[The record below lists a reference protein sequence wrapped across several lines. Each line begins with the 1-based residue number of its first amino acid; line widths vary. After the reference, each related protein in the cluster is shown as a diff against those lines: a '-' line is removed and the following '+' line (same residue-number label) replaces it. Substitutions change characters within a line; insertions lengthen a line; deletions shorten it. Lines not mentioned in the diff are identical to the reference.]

1 MGGDGQVFAFL
12 SGEIGLDD
20 GTDEKFSFFS
30 GGGEWDGRR
39 NPSAGDS
46 NRLDHSLLPRG
57 FKPHQRAFH
66 TFRSSLRRGESMED
80 ADRVVWN
87 WLLGLFCGFV
97 DQLPD
102 LDEIRPLFLCLGDS
116 RLAFGFQRAGFVRSP
131 EVD

>member
-30 GGGEWDGRR
+30 GEGSGTEDEILQQEIRTDWITPLCLVGLSLISVLFIR
-39 NPSAGDS
+39 SA
-46 NRLDHSLLPRG
+46 
-57 FKPHQRAFH
+57 QAYV
-66 TFRSSLRRGESMED
+66 GESMED